1 MVSMISSPL
10 AMISDR
16 ERPLAGDK
24 VSACSSPIVVPQGVV
39 SGCFCPHERR
49 SDIRKMAMISR
60 IIRIIWPQKYYFI
73 CTNERKIVF
82 LRCFITIINKMLR
95 IAVQS
100 KGRLFDDTMNLLSE
114 ADIKVSAS
122 KRTLLVQ
129 ASNFPLEVL
138 YLRDDDIPQSVA
150 NGVADI
156 GIVGEN
162 EFVEHKERA
171 QVIQRLGFSK
181 CRLSLAIPK
190 EIKYTGVSWF
200 NDKKIATSYPNIL
213 RDYLHREGVNAD
225 VHVITGSVEI
235 SPGIG
240 LADGIFDIVSS
251 GSTLVSNNLKEVEVV
266 MQSEALLIGN
276 WNMDEEKH
284 EILNEM
290 LFRFEAVRSA
300 QGKKYVM
307 MNAPKDKLEA
317 IAHVLPGIKSPTI
330 IPLADPAWCS
340 IHTVLD
346 EKRFWEIIGKLK
358 ELGAQGILVTP
369 IEKMIL

>member
-1 MVSMISSPL
+1 
-10 AMISDR
+10 
-16 ERPLAGDK
+16 
-24 VSACSSPIVVPQGVV
+24 
-39 SGCFCPHERR
+39 
-49 SDIRKMAMISR
+49 
-60 IIRIIWPQKYYFI
+60 
-73 CTNERKIVF
+73 
-82 LRCFITIINKMLR
+82 MLR

-129 ASNFPLEVL
+129 STNFPIEVL

-150 NGVADI
+150 SGVADI

-162 EFVEHKERA
+162 EFVERGENA
-171 QVIQRLGFSK
+171 QIIDRLSFSK

-190 EIKYTGVSWF
+190 KIDYTGLKWF
-200 NDKKIATSYPNIL
+200 DGKKIATSYPNIL
-213 RDYLHREGVNAD
+213 RNFMKKNGINAD
-225 VHVITGSVEI
+225 IHVITGSVEI

-251 GSTLVSNNLKEVEVV
+251 GSTLISNNLAEVEVV
-266 MQSEALLIGN
+266 MKSEALLIGN
-276 WNMDEEKH
+276 WNMDEQKH
-284 EILNEM
+284 QILNEM

-300 QGKKYVM
+300 QDKKYVM
-307 MNAPKDKLEA
+307 MNAPKDKIDA
-317 IAHVLPGIKSPTI
+317 ITEVLPGIKSPTI
-330 IPLADPAWCS
+330 IPLADENWCS

>member
-1 MVSMISSPL
+1 
-10 AMISDR
+10 
-16 ERPLAGDK
+16 
-24 VSACSSPIVVPQGVV
+24 
-39 SGCFCPHERR
+39 
-49 SDIRKMAMISR
+49 
-60 IIRIIWPQKYYFI
+60 
-73 CTNERKIVF
+73 
-82 LRCFITIINKMLR
+82 MLR

-129 ASNFPLEVL
+129 STNFPIEVL

-150 NGVADI
+150 SGVADI

-162 EFVEHKERA
+162 EFVERGENA
-171 QVIQRLGFSK
+171 QIIDRLGFSK

-190 EIKYTGVSWF
+190 KIDYTGLKWF
-200 NDKKIATSYPNIL
+200 DGKKIATSYPNIL
-213 RDYLHREGVNAD
+213 RNFMKKNGINAD
-225 VHVITGSVEI
+225 IHVITGSVEI

-251 GSTLVSNNLKEVEVV
+251 GSTLISNNLAEVEVV
-266 MQSEALLIGN
+266 MKSEALLIGN
-276 WNMDEEKH
+276 WNMDEQKH
-284 EILNEM
+284 QILNEM

-300 QGKKYVM
+300 QDKKYVM
-307 MNAPKDKLEA
+307 MNAPKDKIDA
-317 IAHVLPGIKSPTI
+317 ITEVLPGIKSPTI
-330 IPLADPAWCS
+330 IPLADENWCS
-340 IHTVLD
+340 IHTLLD

>member
-1 MVSMISSPL
+1 
-10 AMISDR
+10 
-16 ERPLAGDK
+16 
-24 VSACSSPIVVPQGVV
+24 
-39 SGCFCPHERR
+39 
-49 SDIRKMAMISR
+49 
-60 IIRIIWPQKYYFI
+60 
-73 CTNERKIVF
+73 
-82 LRCFITIINKMLR
+82 MLR

-100 KGRLFDDTMNLLSE
+100 KGRLYDDTMNLLNE
-114 ADIKVSAS
+114 ADIKISAS

-156 GIVGEN
+156 GVVGEN
-162 EFVEHKERA
+162 EFVEKGEKA
-171 QVIQRLGFSK
+171 QIIEHLGFSK

-190 EIKYTGVSWF
+190 EINYPGLKWF
-200 NDKKIATSYPNIL
+200 NGKKIATSYPNIL
-213 RDYLHREGVNAD
+213 RNYLHKNDVNAD
-225 VHVITGSVEI
+225 IHVITGSVEI

-251 GSTLVSNNLKEVEVV
+251 GSTLVSNNLREVEVV

-276 WNMDEEKH
+276 WKMDDEKH
-284 EILNEM
+284 HVLNEM
-290 LFRFEAVRSA
+290 LFRFKAVKSA

-307 MNAPKDKLEA
+307 MNAPKDKIQA
-317 IAHVLPGIKSPTI
+317 ITDVLPGIKSPTV
-330 IPLADPAWCS
+330 IPLADKDWCS

-346 EKRFWEIIGKLK
+346 ENRFWEIIGKLK
-358 ELGAQGILVTP
+358 DLGAQGILVTP